1 MKLRLLLLLCLFQ
14 WSISCVS
21 VQAATTPVVYYGKVL
36 SGGKGVAN
44 VPVTDGTQI
53 VLTDKKG
60 RYSMTST
67 SDAEYI
73 YITLPDGYDVPMK
86 GKVPVFFQKVPA
98 QPSKKV
104 HFDFEL
110 TQSSTNN
117 QKHVLVVWADPQVY
131 FDEEMPQVREASKDV
146 KELLATSYQGIP
158 AYGIVCGDIIG
169 DINKKPSYF
178 APMIDA
184 IAETEIPFFYVIGNH
199 DLDLNVR
206 SNEHARTTYKSY
218 YGPTY
223 YSFNRGNVHYV
234 VLDDIFFIAKSYLY
248 VGYLTEQ
255 QLQWLE
261 QDLKQVTPGSTVVVA
276 THIPTYSR
284 EARRK
289 EWGKES
295 TMKVMN
301 TLTVTVSGIFD
312 NYVSN
317 YAIMSADTCRDQ
329 WGSVPPVKTA
339 FIRVTDNSDAGVH
352 AASARILDLE
362 NVSAVSVN
370 LDTRQR
376 VGTMMSVLD
385 YIVWMVTVCAGALA
399 FIVLYNLTNI
409 NINERIREIATI
421 KVLGFYPGETSAY
434 VFRENNTLTFLGMLV
449 GLPLGKW
456 LHAYVMSQIR
466 IDTIAFDVRIA
477 WQSVMFSMLLTAV
490 FAAIVNVVMYFKLRR
505 ISMAESLKSIE

>member
-1 MKLRLLLLLCLFQ
+1 
-14 WSISCVS
+14 
-21 VQAATTPVVYYGKVL
+21 
-36 SGGKGVAN
+36 
-44 VPVTDGTQI
+44 
-53 VLTDKKG
+53 
-60 RYSMTST
+60 MTST

-261 QDLKQVTPGSTVVVA
+261 QDLKQVT
-276 THIPTYSR
+276 
-284 EARRK
+284 
-289 EWGKES
+289 
-295 TMKVMN
+295 
-301 TLTVTVSGIFD
+301 
-312 NYVSN
+312 
-317 YAIMSADTCRDQ
+317 RDPQ
-329 WGSVPPVKTA
+329 
-339 FIRVTDNSDAGVH
+339 
-352 AASARILDLE
+352 
-362 NVSAVSVN
+362 
-370 LDTRQR
+370 
-376 VGTMMSVLD
+376 
-385 YIVWMVTVCAGALA
+385 
-399 FIVLYNLTNI
+399 
-409 NINERIREIATI
+409 
-421 KVLGFYPGETSAY
+421 
-434 VFRENNTLTFLGMLV
+434 
-449 GLPLGKW
+449 
-456 LHAYVMSQIR
+456 
-466 IDTIAFDVRIA
+466 
-477 WQSVMFSMLLTAV
+477 
-490 FAAIVNVVMYFKLRR
+490 
-505 ISMAESLKSIE
+505 

>member
-301 TLTVTVSGIFD
+301 NRSHLYELLKPYNAHIMSGHEHYNE
-312 NYVSN
+312 NYVL
-317 YAIMSADTCRDQ
+317 AD
-329 WGSVPPVKTA
+329 
-339 FIRVTDNSDAGVH
+339 
-352 AASARILDLE
+352 
-362 NVSAVSVN
+362 
-370 LDTRQR
+370 
-376 VGTMMSVLD
+376 
-385 YIVWMVTVCAGALA
+385 
-399 FIVLYNLTNI
+399 NI
-409 NINERIREIATI
+409 
-421 KVLGFYPGETSAY
+421 
-434 VFRENNTLTFLGMLV
+434 
-449 GLPLGKW
+449 
-456 LHAYVMSQIR
+456 
-466 IDTIAFDVRIA
+466 
-477 WQSVMFSMLLTAV
+477 
-490 FAAIVNVVMYFKLRR
+490 
-505 ISMAESLKSIE
+505 